1 MLKKIG
7 FPDIPFAGI
16 TPVSTVRNTYELVK
30 NFDGT
35 KSLIPC
41 GKEDINAI
49 IESSREMALDA
60 ILDRFLDDDKSI
72 TFEDELALRAMK
84 TSFTGGELAST
95 KLDLLCDYYD
105 VMEDTREALNLPLDM
120 SFTEI
125 SAYLE
130 SNYNKIK
137 EELNNGTK
145 KPQTA
150 PENAQSSKP
159 ENVPENFETPQ
170 QS

>member
-1 MLKKIG
+1 MLKNIG

-16 TPVSTVRNTYELVK
+16 TPVCTVRNTYELVK
-30 NFDGT
+30 NLDGT
-35 KSLIPC
+35 KSLIPS

-72 TFEDELALRAMK
+72 TFEDELALRAMQ
-84 TSFTGGELAST
+84 TTYSGGEAAAT

-137 EELNNGTK
+137 EELKNGSK
-145 KPQTA
+145 KSQTA
-150 PENAQSSKP
+150 QENAQSSNPQDVQK
-159 ENVPENFETPQ
+159 NIETPQ
-170 QS
+170 ES

>member
-7 FPDIPFAGI
+7 FPKIPFSGI

-30 NFDGT
+30 NLDGT
-35 KSLIPC
+35 KSLVPS

-60 ILDRFLDDDKSI
+60 ILDRFLDEDKAI
-72 TFEDELALRAMK
+72 TFEDELALRASQ
-84 TSFTGGELAST
+84 TSFTGGEAAAT

-105 VMEDTREALNLPLDM
+105 VMEDTREALGLPLEM

-125 SAYLE
+125 SAFLE
-130 SNYNKIK
+130 SNYKKLK
-137 EELNNGTK
+137 EDFENGTK
-145 KPQTA
+145 KPQTS
-150 PENAQSSKP
+150 PEDAQNSQP
-159 ENVPENFETPQ
+159 QNVPKNVETPQ
-170 QS
+170 ES

>member
-7 FPDIPFAGI
+7 FPDIPFSGI

-30 NFDGT
+30 NLDGT
-35 KSLIPC
+35 KSLIPS

-72 TFEDELALRAMK
+72 TFEDELAIQAMRV
-84 TSFTGGELAST
+84 SYTGGEAAAT

-130 SNYNKIK
+130 SNYKKIK
-137 EELNNGTK
+137 EVLENGTQK
-145 KPQTA
+145 SQTA
-150 PENAQSSKP
+150 PENAQSSNPQDVP
-159 ENVPENFETPQ
+159 ENV
-170 QS
+170 

>member
-16 TPVSTVRNTYELVK
+16 SPVSTVRNTYELVR
-30 NFDGT
+30 NPDGT
-35 KSLIPC
+35 KSLIPS

-49 IESSREMALDA
+49 IESSREIALDA
-60 ILDRFLDDDKSI
+60 ILDRFLDD
-72 TFEDELALRAMK
+72 ELALRAMQ
-84 TSFTGGELAST
+84 TSYSGGEAVAT

-105 VMEDTREALNLPLDM
+105 VMEDTRAALNLPLEM

-137 EELNNGTK
+137 EDFKNGSQK
-145 KPQTA
+145 SQTA
-150 PENAQSSKP
+150 PENAQSSKS
-159 ENVPENFETPQ
+159 ENVPENGKTQKE
-170 QS
+170 S

>member
-30 NFDGT
+30 NLDGT
-35 KSLIPC
+35 KSLIPS
-41 GKEDINAI
+41 GKEDISAI

-60 ILDRFLDDDKSI
+60 ILNRFLDDDKSI
-72 TFEDELALRAMK
+72 TFEDELALRAMQ
-84 TSFTGGELAST
+84 TSYTGGEPAAT

-130 SNYNKIK
+130 SNYKKIK
-137 EELNNGTK
+137 EVLDNGTQK
-145 KPQTA
+145 SQTA
-150 PENAQSSKP
+150 PENAQSSNP
-159 ENVPENFETPQ
+159 ENVPKNVEAAQE
-170 QS
+170 S

>member
-16 TPVSTVRNTYELVK
+16 SPVSTVRNTYELVR
-30 NFDGT
+30 NPDGT
-35 KSLIPC
+35 KSLIPS

-49 IESSREMALDA
+49 IESSREIALDA

-72 TFEDELALRAMK
+72 TFEDELALRAMQ
-84 TSFTGGELAST
+84 TSYSGGEAVAT

-105 VMEDTREALNLPLDM
+105 VMEDTRAALNLPLEM

-137 EELNNGTK
+137 EDFKNGSQK
-145 KPQTA
+145 SQTA
-150 PENAQSSKP
+150 PENAQSSKS
-159 ENVPENFETPQ
+159 ENVPENGKTQKE
-170 QS
+170 S

>member
-30 NFDGT
+30 NLDGT
-35 KSLIPC
+35 KSLIPS
-41 GKEDINAI
+41 GKEDISAV
-49 IESSREMALDA
+49 IESSREIALDA

-72 TFEDELALRAMK
+72 TFEDELALRAMQM
-84 TSFTGGELAST
+84 SYTGGESAAT

-130 SNYNKIK
+130 SNYKKIK
-137 EELNNGTK
+137 EVLENGSQK
-145 KPQTA
+145 SQTA
-150 PENAQSSKP
+150 PENAQSSNP
-159 ENVPENFETPQ
+159 ENVPKNVEAPQ
-170 QS
+170 KS

>member
-7 FPDIPFAGI
+7 FPDVPFAGI

-30 NFDGT
+30 NPDGT
-35 KSLIPC
+35 KSLIPS
-41 GKEDINAI
+41 GKEDISAI

-60 ILDRFLDDDKSI
+60 ILDRFLDEDKAI
-72 TFEDELALRAMK
+72 TFEDELALRAAQ
-84 TSFTGGELAST
+84 TSFTGGEPAAT

-105 VMEDTREALNLPLDM
+105 VMEDTREALGLPLEM

-130 SNYNKIK
+130 SNYKKIK
-137 EELNNGTK
+137 EEFENGTQK
-145 KPQTA
+145 SQTS
-150 PENAQSSKP
+150 PENAQDSQP
-159 ENVPENFETPQ
+159 QNVPENV
-170 QS
+170 